1 LLLPM
6 CLSVLAVRLWRMR
19 TSLRRWL
26 RRLAWRRRR
35 WNACGE
41 WERRGWGIADD
52 DQYAEPEKKDNKF
65 CARHD
70 AEAPESS
77 LTLCWLAA
85 AVSPDAHLVWISFRV
100 VAVSAKRP
108 NAGRGEGGGE
118 RQRGEEETETFGGI

>member
-1 LLLPM
+1 M

-52 DQYAEPEKKDNKF
+52 DQYAEPEKKIINF
-65 CARHD
+65 VRVTMRRHQKAALPFVGSRRRCLRMRILCGSVFASWQSPPNGRMLG
-70 AEAPESS
+70 AE
-77 LTLCWLAA
+77 
-85 AVSPDAHLVWISFRV
+85 
-100 VAVSAKRP
+100 
-108 NAGRGEGGGE
+108 
-118 RQRGEEETETFGGI
+118 RGEERDREEKKKPKRLAGFEP